1 MVHSEREELN
11 HSLPVVILLVCVGSL
26 YIVISTAGVAVAQ
39 LEASAIICE
48 DNEPCKVQISN
59 SSGTFRFEGPANVT
73 ASMTPLESSLFD
85 YEMELFDREMD

>member
-1 MVHSEREELN
+1 LSIT
-11 HSLPVVILLVCVGSL
+11 ILLICGGSL
-26 YIVISTAGVAVAQ
+26 YIDLSTGVAVAR
-39 LEASAIICE
+39 LEASAIICQ

-73 ASMTPLESSLFD
+73 ASMTPLESTLFD